1 MLAVWD
7 PKRIF
12 DRLPVV
18 LAAVGARRCGK
29 STAVSHLVYLCYE
42 RFDLVIAFVGSAACS
57 PVLEAMMER
66 HPKWDERMFFSTW
79 NQPLIDKLLT
89 QQQDL
94 KKKGTPREVLILM
107 DDVVLT
113 SKDEDQ
119 LAHMCLRGRH
129 FNISVMCC
137 AVSYTNVCKRAR
149 RALDFLLVYS
159 CPMQGDRKI
168 LSWEYASNSGVADF
182 ALSRLEENQCV
193 VFETSRKQQKL
204 YNWRAQLLEPWQF
217 KRSTL
222 PFLSESQMSAS
233 RARFLARRRVCRRTE
248 KTFSS
253 GRTRSPER
261 VEASAGTAECA
272 DDPAAEPPGS
282 VSVGP
287 SEVPVS
293 NE

>member
-1 MLAVWD
+1 M
-7 PKRIF
+7 
-12 DRLPVV
+12 
-18 LAAVGARRCGK
+18 
-29 STAVSHLVYLCYE
+29 YLCYE

-168 LSWEYASNSGVADF
+168 LSWEYASNSGTADF

-217 KRSTL
+217 KRSKL
-222 PFLSESQMSAS
+222 PSLSESQMSAS
-233 RARFLARRRVCRRTE
+233 RAKFLARRRVCRRTGN
-248 KTFSS
+248 TFSG

-261 VEASAGTAECA
+261 AEERAETEECS
-272 DDPAAEPPGS
+272 DGRVAEPPES
-282 VSVGP
+282 VSGGP
-287 SEVPVS
+287 SEGPVS
-293 NE
+293 SVLRRSECAGGSSASGH

>member
-1 MLAVWD
+1 M
-7 PKRIF
+7 
-12 DRLPVV
+12 
-18 LAAVGARRCGK
+18 
-29 STAVSHLVYLCYE
+29 YLCYE

-79 NQPLIDKLLT
+79 NQSLIDKLLT

-168 LSWEYASNSGVADF
+168 LSWEYASNSGTADF

-217 KRSTL
+217 KRSKL

-233 RARFLARRRVCRRTE
+233 RAKFLARRRVCRRTGN
-248 KTFSS
+248 TFSG

-261 VEASAGTAECA
+261 AEESAETAECS
-272 DDPAAEPPGS
+272 DDPVAEPPGS